1 MDRLT
6 YTLDEACAR
15 LGITTRTA
23 HRILAAAPT
32 DRPELHPDVPAVRIG
47 GRWKIPRRALDA
59 LLGVEEARAS

>member
-15 LGITTRTA
+15 LGITTRTG
-23 HRILAAAPT
+23 HRLLAVK
-32 DRPELHPDVPAVRIG
+32 PELHPNVPAVRIG
-47 GRWKIPRRALDA
+47 GRWKIPRRALDE